1 MKDVALVL
9 SSGGPRGFAY
19 IGAIEELESRGYRI
33 TSVAGTS
40 IGSLIG
46 GMYAAGKLQEVKEWL
61 FTLNAW
67 KVFGLIANI
76 SRQALETAKNFK
88 APATEKQQLY
98 DSFKSNDAYFNRLL
112 KSFIASDCETEVPHN
127 AAPENNR
134 PKAGSLPELLTKCNM
149 DKKTFIR
156 KVGLSELSFLKITMG
171 DKCVSARIIDKMAK
185 CLNTDKAAILAVVKE
200 KEEQPRGL

>member
-1 MKDVALVL
+1 MKKILDFF
-9 SSGGPRGFAY
+9 GFDEKK
-19 IGAIEELESRGYRI
+19 ITSKDNSEELESQRTIIAYLLRAEGKSLRYIANRLN
-33 TSVAGTS
+33 TST
-40 IGSLIG
+40 
-46 GMYAAGKLQEVKEWL
+46 
-61 FTLNAW
+61 W

-88 APATEKQQLY
+88 DPATEKQQLY